1 MYKKITSHGSINIP
15 VALRR
20 ELGLE
25 AKDPMEVDTDQE
37 GNIILRP
44 YLPRCIFCKGNED
57 IRMVFGR
64 HVCTGC
70 IRRAYELLK
79 EEEAQNG

>member
-57 IRMVFGR
+57 IRMVFG
-64 HVCTGC
+64 HYACTGC

-79 EEEAQNG
+79 GEAEDHG